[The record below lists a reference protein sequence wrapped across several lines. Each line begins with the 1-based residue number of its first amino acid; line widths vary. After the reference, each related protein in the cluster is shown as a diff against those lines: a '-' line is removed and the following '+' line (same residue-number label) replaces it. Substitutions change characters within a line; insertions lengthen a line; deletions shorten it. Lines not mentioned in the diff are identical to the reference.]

1 MKNLVLHRVLIICPQ
16 RLSLR
21 RNHHH
26 YIPEHEKG
34 HNENLTSGSPPIIR
48 CPGRKTQRRQGRR
61 GEELLAR
68 CGRCITYISRK
79 DAQTRAHAPRSSIR
93 LKHIPRPGVNFLVLR
108 CLRSPIYE
116 GLGWADVGPRVFITR
131 WIKSLQ
137 HNREVSKRLGTS
149 DKCWIS
155 LTTFQAWLFGKWD
168 VAPDHVYIF
177 LLYDQQL
184 HFEYFILS

>member
-1 MKNLVLHRVLIICPQ
+1 MKNLVLHRVLIICLQ

-21 RNHHH
+21 GNHHH
-26 YIPEHEKG
+26 TIPEHEKG

-108 CLRSPIYE
+108 CLRSPIHE
-116 GLGWADVGPRVFITR
+116 GRGGQTWVLGCSLHAESRDCNTIERWVNVLEHRTNVGFPWQHFKRDSLVNGMWPLIMFIYFYCT
-131 WIKSLQ
+131 
-137 HNREVSKRLGTS
+137 TS
-149 DKCWIS
+149 NYIS
-155 LTTFQAWLFGKWD
+155 SILF
-168 VAPDHVYIF
+168 
-177 LLYDQQL
+177 
-184 HFEYFILS
+184 